1 MERISE
7 LLTDQLINLSL
18 TSKDKEGVL
27 EELADMVHR
36 AKKVSDRDAFLRS
49 LRKREN
55 LESTG
60 IGKGL
65 AIPHAR
71 TDTVDGVV
79 MAFAR
84 SEHGVDF
91 QSLDNKPAH
100 LIFLIA
106 SPEREKSV
114 YIKVLAHTSR
124 LLRKDKFRQ
133 QLMEVSTPKEVIQL
147 IAKNEI

>member
-1 MERISE
+1 MEKISE

-133 QLMEVSTPKEVIQL
+133 QLMKVSTPKEVIQL

>member
-7 LLTDQLINLSL
+7 LLTDQLINLNL

-49 LRKREN
+49 IRKREN

>member
-114 YIKVLAHTSR
+114 YIKVLARTSR
-124 LLRKDKFRQ
+124 LLRKDRFRQ

>member
-1 MERISE
+1 MEKISE
-7 LLTDQLINLSL
+7 LLANELINLNL
-18 TSKDKEGVL
+18 TSQKKEEAL

-36 AKKVSDRDAFLRS
+36 AKKVSDRDAFLGS
-49 LRKREN
+49 LMKREN

-71 TDTVDGVV
+71 TDTVDSVV

-84 SEHGVDF
+84 SEQGVDF
-91 QSLDNKPAH
+91 QSLDSKPAH

-106 SPEREKSV
+106 SPESEKSV
-114 YIKVLAHTSR
+114 YIKVLARTSR
-124 LLRKDKFRQ
+124 LLRNDKFRQ
-133 QLMEVSTPKEVIQL
+133 QLMKASSPKEVLQL
-147 IAKNEI
+147 IEENEI

>member
-1 MERISE
+1 MEKISE
-7 LLTDQLINLSL
+7 LLTDELINLNLS
-18 TSKDKEGVL
+18 SKNKEDVFG
-27 EELADMVHR
+27 ELADMVHR

-49 LRKREN
+49 LMKREN

-71 TDTVDGVV
+71 TDTVEGVV

-84 SEHGVDF
+84 SERGVDF
-91 QSLDNKPAH
+91 QSLDKKPAH

-106 SPEREKSV
+106 SPEREKSI
-114 YIKVLAHTSR
+114 YIKVLARTSR
-124 LLRKDKFRQ
+124 LLRNDKFRQ
-133 QLMEVSTPKEVIQL
+133 QLMKASSPEEVIQL
-147 IAKNEI
+147 IEKNEI

>member
-7 LLTDQLINLSL
+7 LLVPDLINLSL
-18 TSKDKEGVL
+18 TAKNKEEVL
-27 EELADMVHR
+27 EEMATMVHD
-36 AKKVSDRDAFLRS
+36 AGKVSDRDAFLKS
-49 LRKREN
+49 LMKREN

-71 TDTVDGVV
+71 TDTVQGVV

-84 SEHGVDF
+84 SEVGVDF
-91 QSLDNKPAH
+91 QSLDKKPAH

-106 SPEREKSV
+106 SPEKEKSA
-114 YIKVLAHTSR
+114 YIKALARISR
-124 LLRKDKFRQ
+124 LLRKDDFRNRLLKAATPQ
-133 QLMEVSTPKEVIQL
+133 EVLQL
-147 IAKNEI
+147 IARNEI

>member
-114 YIKVLAHTSR
+114 YIKVLARTSR
-124 LLRKDKFRQ
+124 LLRKDRFRH
-133 QLMEVSTPKEVIQL
+133 QLMKVSTPKEVIQL

>member
-114 YIKVLAHTSR
+114 YIKVLARTSR

-133 QLMEVSTPKEVIQL
+133 QLMKVSTPKEVIQL

>member
-114 YIKVLAHTSR
+114 YIKVLARTSR

>member
-1 MERISE
+1 MEKISE
-7 LLTDQLINLSL
+7 LLTDELINLNLS
-18 TSKDKEGVL
+18 SKNKEGVF

-49 LRKREN
+49 LMKREN

-91 QSLDNKPAH
+91 QSLDSKPAH

-114 YIKVLAHTSR
+114 YIKVLARTSR
-124 LLRKDKFRQ
+124 LLRNDKFRQ
-133 QLMEVSTPKEVIQL
+133 QLMKASSPKEVIQL
-147 IAKNEI
+147 IEKNEI

>member
-7 LLTDQLINLSL
+7 LLIAELIKLNL

-27 EELADMVHR
+27 KELAEMVHK
-36 AKKVSDRDAFLRS
+36 AGKVSDKDAFLGS
-49 LRKREN
+49 LMKREN

-84 SEHGVDF
+84 SKEGIDF
-91 QSLDNKPAH
+91 QSLDSKPAH
-100 LIFLIA
+100 LVFLIA
-106 SPEREKSV
+106 SPEREKSA
-114 YIKVLAHTSR
+114 YIKALARISR
-124 LLRKDKFRQ
+124 LLRKDSFRQ
-133 QLMEVSTPKEVIQL
+133 QLINAESPQEVIQL
-147 IAKNEI
+147 IARNEI